1 MNRKNRTFQLSHVSL
16 ICLLRAL
23 MRNCWMIVATALVFS
38 MGTNFA
44 LSWFYVPEYQASMTY
59 SVNSRTTNA
68 MSSGDLTSTR
78 EVAAVLS
85 ELVETELMHE
95 GIRAA
100 DERLADFDGTIT
112 AQQMGESNFIVVTAT
127 ASTPEEAFLALDTLV
142 EVFPTMAA
150 YIANRSVLN
159 VLQNPTVSSYPSNQV
174 DKVRSIQIA
183 ATIGAVLMIGL
194 LCYFSI
200 RGETIQTRTGA
211 RELLD
216 APVLASVNR
225 EWKNRTLKTI
235 IHNTNKQVQ
244 VFAPTTSFSYNEQI
258 SSICSQL
265 EHEANARGR
274 KIFMITGVGESEGKS
289 TIAGN
294 VAASLAMKGHNVA
307 LVDADLRK
315 PALNRFFDGVYNT
328 DLPLNKLL
336 AKPYSKDN
344 LLKCMMR
351 HEQLG
356 MYMLFST
363 SYDSRSAELVSG
375 DTMSTVLTQLRVF
388 DFVIVDTPPMGMF
401 PDAEILADKVDASML
416 VVRQD
421 YTPACD
427 VNDAIDCL
435 RQYNSEFLG
444 VILNDMLETFR
455 DRYGYGGKY
464 GGKYGGRYGYGSHYN
479 YSQQL
484 DQSTG
489 KEGGVKHGK

>member
-1 MNRKNRTFQLSHVSL
+1 MREYNKTFQPSHVSVV
-16 ICLLRAL
+16 CLLRAL
-23 MRNCWMIVATALVFS
+23 LRNCWMIIATALVFAMATS
-38 MGTNFA
+38 FV
-44 LSWFYVPEYQASMTY
+44 LSWFYVPEYQATMTY
-59 SVNSRTTNA
+59 AVNSRTTSFV
-68 MSSGDLTSTR
+68 SSGNLTSTR

-85 ELVETELMHE
+85 ELVETDLMHE
-95 GIRAA
+95 GIAA
-100 DERLADFDGTIT
+100 ANPQLTDFQGVIT
-112 AQQMGESNFIVVTAT
+112 AQQLGESNFIVVTAT
-127 ASTPEEAFLALDTLV
+127 ASTPEEAFLALDALV
-142 EVFPTMAA
+142 DVFPTMAD

-159 VLQNPTVSSYPSNQV
+159 ILQNPSVSSIPSNQV
-174 DKVRSIQIA
+174 DANRSAQIA
-183 ATIGAVLMIGL
+183 ALVGAIMMSAL

-211 RELLD
+211 RQLLD
-216 APVLASVNR
+216 APIIASVNR

-294 VAASLAMKGHNVA
+294 VAAALALKGHNVA

-315 PALNRFFDGVYNT
+315 PALNRFFDGVYET
-328 DLPLNKLL
+328 ELPLNKLL
-336 AKPYSKDN
+336 AKPYAKDN
-344 LLKCMMR
+344 LLSCMMR

-356 MYMLFST
+356 LYMLFST

-375 DTMSTVLTQLRVF
+375 DTMSAVLTQLRVF

-401 PDAEILADKVDASML
+401 PDAEILADKVDASLL

-421 YTPACD
+421 YTAACD

-435 RQYNSEFLG
+435 RSYHSTFLG
-444 VILNDMLETFR
+444 VVLNDMLETFH

-464 GGKYGGRYGYGSHYN
+464 GNRYGYGDQYG
-479 YSQQL
+479 YSAQTEQAEK
-484 DQSTG
+484 G
-489 KEGGVKHGK
+489 KEG

>member
-1 MNRKNRTFQLSHVSL
+1 MDEQQKIYETFNNPLHR
-16 ICLLRAL
+16 IGR
-23 MRNCWMIVATALVFS
+23 
-38 MGTNFA
+38 
-44 LSWFYVPEYQASMTY
+44 
-59 SVNSRTTNA
+59 
-68 MSSGDLTSTR
+68 
-78 EVAAVLS
+78 
-85 ELVETELMHE
+85 
-95 GIRAA
+95 
-100 DERLADFDGTIT
+100 
-112 AQQMGESNFIVVTAT
+112 VT
-127 ASTPEEAFLALDTLV
+127 L
-142 EVFPTMAA
+142 
-150 YIANRSVLN
+150 
-159 VLQNPTVSSYPSNQV
+159 
-174 DKVRSIQIA
+174 
-183 ATIGAVLMIGL
+183 VLMIAL

-235 IHNTNKQVQ
+235 VHNTNKQVQ

-258 SSICSQL
+258 SSICSHL
-265 EHEANARGR
+265 EHEANVRER

-294 VAASLAMKGHNVA
+294 VAASLAMKGYNVA

-315 PALNRFFDGVYNT
+315 PALNRFFDGVYSS

-351 HEQLG
+351 NEQLQ

-375 DTMSTVLTQLRVF
+375 ETMTTVLTQLRVF

-401 PDAEILADKVDASML
+401 PDAEILADKVDASIL

-435 RQYNSEFLG
+435 RQYRSSFLG
-444 VILNDMLETFR
+444 VVLNDMLETFR

-464 GGKYGGRYGYGSHYN
+464 SGRYGYGSHYS
-479 YSQQL
+479 YSQQPEL
-484 DQSTG
+484 PA
-489 KEGGVKHGK
+489 KEEGGVKKNGK